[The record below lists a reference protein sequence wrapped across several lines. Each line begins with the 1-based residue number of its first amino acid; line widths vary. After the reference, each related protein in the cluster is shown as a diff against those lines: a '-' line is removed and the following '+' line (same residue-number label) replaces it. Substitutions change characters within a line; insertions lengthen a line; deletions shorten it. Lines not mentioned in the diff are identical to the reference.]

1 MSGTR
6 AASIITVAIFSVLL
20 FTVADA
26 GAAGTTTIVQRNY
39 RFSPS
44 TVTVT
49 AGSTLLIRNATA
61 STPHTFTVSGHGID
75 VQTQGGSSAPVAVDL
90 PPGRYPFICRFH
102 VSLGMRGTLVVLG
115 SGPTPTAAPGVSAVP
130 VGAPQTGAGG
140 TASRPFPLT
149 AVALGSILLLGGALG
164 IVRRRTLRH
173 G

>member
-6 AASIITVAIFSVLL
+6 AASIIAVAILSVLL
-20 FTVADA
+20 FPVADA
-26 GAAGTTTIVQRNY
+26 WAGGTTTIVQRNY
-39 RFSPS
+39 RFSPP

-75 VQTQGGSSAPVAVDL
+75 VQTQGGSSASVAVDL
-90 PPGRYPFICRFH
+90 PPGRYPFIFRFQ

-115 SGPTPTAAPGVSAVP
+115 SGPTPAPSGSAVP
-130 VGAPQTGAGG
+130 LGAPQTGAGG
-140 TASRPFPLT
+140 TASRPFPL
-149 AVALGSILLLGGALG
+149 AAFALGSILLLGGALW
-164 IVRRRTLRH
+164 IVRRRALRH